1 MQIDPVPDAQALA
14 RFYREDYRRDGFNAS
29 ADAAEF
35 PWDCRNRLSRGRAL
49 RRLVERHGRLP
60 EQARVLEIGA
70 GFGHNL
76 AAFREARP
84 QALLVASEAD
94 PSCRPTL
101 ERLGAARIEGDWSG
115 ADARR
120 AVAAHGPFD
129 VVLLVHVLEH
139 PADPDALIRSVREVL
154 APGGLLV
161 LEVPNEWEREVRT
174 SNNAPHIS
182 FFERASLGRFLEG
195 RGGKVRALDACGPVV
210 APPGPPWKR
219 AVLGATPAWL
229 LRLAYRHA
237 VAPPVRQPLTPD
249 ERADRDRVP
258 IPSYDAYGGDRI
270 WLRAVVG
277 FD

>member
-1 MQIDPVPDAQALA
+1 MQIHPVPEAAALA
-14 RFYREDYRRDGFNAS
+14 RFYREDYRRGGFNAS
-29 ADAAEF
+29 ADPADF

-49 RRLVERHGRLP
+49 RRLAERHGRLP
-60 EQARVLEIGA
+60 EQARILEIGA

-101 ERLGAARIEGDWSG
+101 QKLGAARIEGDWSG

-120 AVAAHGPFD
+120 AIAAHGPFD

-139 PADPDALIRSVREVL
+139 PADPDELIRSVRDVIT
-154 APGGLLV
+154 PGGRLV

-174 SNNAPHIS
+174 NNNAPHIC
-182 FFERASLGRFLEG
+182 FFERASLGAFLEG
-195 RGGKVRALDACGPVV
+195 RGGKVRALDTCGPLV
-210 APPGPPWKR
+210 APPGAPWKR
-219 AVLGATPAWL
+219 VLLKAAPASL
-229 LRLAYRHA
+229 LRLAFRHA
-237 VAPPVRQPLTPD
+237 MAPAVRQPLQPD
-249 ERADRDRVP
+249 ERTDRDRVP
-258 IPSYDAYGGDRI
+258 IPSYEEYGGDRI
-270 WLRAVVG
+270 WLRAVAG

>member
-1 MQIDPVPDAQALA
+1 MQIDPVPDAKALA

-29 ADAAEF
+29 ADPEVF

-60 EQARVLEIGA
+60 EQARILEIGA

-101 ERLGAARIEGDWSG
+101 LTLGAARIEGDWSG

-120 AVAAHGPFD
+120 AIAAHGPFD

-154 APGGLLV
+154 ARGGLLV

-174 SNNAPHIS
+174 NNNAPHIC
-182 FFERASLGRFLEG
+182 FFERASLGAFLQR
-195 RGGKVRALDACGPVV
+195 RGGTLRTLETCGPAV
-210 APPGPPWKR
+210 APPGALWKR
-219 AVLGATPAWL
+219 AILATVPAGL
-229 LRLAYRHA
+229 LRRAYRHA
-237 VAPPVRQPLTPD
+237 MAPPVRHPVTPD
-249 ERADRDRVP
+249 ERADPERVP
-258 IPSYDAYGGDRI
+258 IPSYDEYGGDRL
-270 WLRAVVG
+270 WLRAVVS
-277 FD
+277 F

>member
-1 MQIDPVPDAQALA
+1 MQIDPVPDAKALA

-29 ADAAEF
+29 ADPGDF

-49 RRLVERHGRLP
+49 RRLVERHGRLAG
-60 EQARVLEIGA
+60 QARILEIGA

-101 ERLGAARIEGDWSG
+101 EKLGAARLEGDWSG
-115 ADARR
+115 VDARR
-120 AVAAHGPFD
+120 AIAAHGPFD

-174 SNNAPHIS
+174 NNNAPHIC
-182 FFERASLGRFLEG
+182 FFERASLGRFLEK
-195 RGGKVRALDACGPVV
+195 RGGQVRALETCGPVV
-210 APPGPPWKR
+210 APPGP
-219 AVLGATPAWL
+219 
-229 LRLAYRHA
+229 
-237 VAPPVRQPLTPD
+237 
-249 ERADRDRVP
+249 
-258 IPSYDAYGGDRI
+258 
-270 WLRAVVG
+270 
-277 FD
+277 